1 MHTPLNFG
9 AFFFAICCWCFLLF
23 SLDWMRMSEYYHFE
37 VGLQHLAPQLDETK
51 RVLRNSRSF
60 TTDLWHNAAK
70 YNEHHLF
77 TDLEMDRFHHFFGA
91 SVGTPRQRVSLAL
104 MGIHNASL
112 SIHICFGVFFPKKF
126 MFVHFQEKYF
136 PRMFQ
141 NCVSSFV

>member
-1 MHTPLNFG
+1 MVRC
-9 AFFFAICCWCFLLF
+9 FFAICCCFLLF
-23 SLDWMRMSEYYHFE
+23 SLYWMRMSEYYHFE
-37 VGLQHLAPQLDETK
+37 VGLKHLATVGWNETRTPK
-51 RVLRNSRSF
+51 FSKFHDWPLTQCRE
-60 TTDLWHNAAK
+60 

-91 SVGTPRQRVSLAL
+91 SVETPRQRVSFAL

-112 SIHICFGVFFPKKF
+112 SIHICFGIFFPKKF